1 MARRPRSRLQSQTM
15 GERVS
20 SVETAFEVF
29 VSAMPGQLEAMADKM
44 ALRFAEK
51 FNEYVEKRDHEG
63 LALRVQTLN
72 DQISSLSEQISNMQG
87 ASSVKAAVSSQV
99 QEWARALTPIAWPV
113 IIGAYVVL
121 QGLNQ

>member
-1 MARRPRSRLQSQTM
+1 MARRPRSRAQPSTM
-15 GERVS
+15 AERVS
-20 SVETAFEVF
+20 SVETAFEAF

-63 LALRVQTLN
+63 LAVRVQTLN
-72 DQISSLSEQISNMQG
+72 DQISSLSEQISSMQG
-87 ASSVKAAVSSQV
+87 ASSVKAAVSAQV

-121 QGLNQ
+121 QGFNQ